1 MPKNV
6 YIQKLFV
13 YKLKEISHTKHD
25 KIGYHPIHYTQLG
38 IKLNYG
44 NRPNIK

>member
-13 YKLKEISHTKHD
+13 YKLKEISTHQTWQTWLSSNSLYSWHWLSNS
-25 KIGYHPIHYTQLG
+25 I
-38 IKLNYG
+38 
-44 NRPNIK
+44 